1 MSFRDIASA
10 HHLSDTV
17 PAFSSLG
24 VHSTWIHESFFA
36 QDGRIDEHL
45 QAYVSLQCPARLDW
59 VVGHELGHILVQ
71 HQQRAPRRICWRTP
85 AVWQLEHGEV
95 VQIAFFQLDLK

>member
-45 QAYVSLQCPARLDW
+45 QAYVSLQGPARLDW
-59 VVGHELGHILVQ
+59 VVGRELGHILCNTNSER
-71 HQQRAPRRICWRTP
+71 RAESAGARLRYGSWNTAKLC
-85 AVWQLEHGEV
+85 
-95 VQIAFFQLDLK
+95 K